1 MDDFSAL
8 DYFYMA
14 RAIKLAAQGRY
25 TTAPNPN
32 VGCVIVKDNQI
43 IGEGFHYQAGQGHAE
58 VNAMADALAKG
69 YSLKGATCY
78 VTLEP
83 CCHYGRTPPCARAL
97 SEAEVERVVMAMRD
111 PNPKVAGGGKSML
124 EQAGITVQSG
134 LLATQ
139 AERLNPGFLL
149 RMRMNRPRVR
159 LKTAISMD
167 GRTALANGQS
177 QWITGALARS
187 DVQRERAV
195 SHAILSTAQ
204 TVLADHASLNV
215 RANEL
220 GSLAEQ
226 LSVPLRQPIRVIIDR
241 RQQLNGDEPLF
252 QLPGR
257 VIRVI
262 DRSASHN
269 VGETLLVQP
278 CENWLEQVLYALAKL
293 EINDL
298 WVEAGATMSG
308 ALLSAELVD
317 ELVVYQAA
325 VTLGDKARAMLQ
337 IGDLTELSKAKR
349 WILTSQRQVGDD
361 LKFVYQP
368 KEAIL

>member
-8 DYFYMA
+8 DYVYMA
-14 RAIKLAAQGRY
+14 RAMRLAAKGRY
-25 TTAPNPN
+25 TTPPNPN
-32 VGCVIVKDNQI
+32 VGCVFVKNQQI
-43 IGEGFHYQAGQGHAE
+43 IGEGFHSKAGQGHAE
-58 VNAMADALAKG
+58 VNAMADARAKG
-69 YSLKGATCY
+69 YSLEGSTCY

-83 CCHYGRTPPCARAL
+83 CCHYGRTPPCAQAL
-97 SEAEVERVVMAMRD
+97 SDAKVARVVMAMRD

-124 EQAGITVQSG
+124 EQAGITVQTG

-139 AERLNPGFLL
+139 AEQLNPGFLL
-149 RMRMNRPRVR
+149 RMRLGRPRVR
-159 LKTAISMD
+159 LKIAISLD

-204 TVLADHASLNV
+204 TVLADNASLNV
-215 RANEL
+215 RVNEL

-226 LSVPLRQPIRVIIDR
+226 LAVPLRQPIRVIIDR
-241 RQQLNGDEPLF
+241 RQQLSGNEPLF
-252 QLPGR
+252 RLSGR

-262 DRSASHN
+262 DRPATHT
-269 VGETLLVQP
+269 VGETLLVKQ
-278 CENWLEQVLYALAKL
+278 CDNWLEKVLYALAQL

-308 ALLSAELVD
+308 ALLSAGLVD
-317 ELVVYQAA
+317 ELIVYQAA
-325 VTLGDKARAMLQ
+325 VTLGDQARAMLQ
-337 IGDLTELSKAKR
+337 LDDLTELSAAKR
-349 WILTSQRQVGDD
+349 WVLTSQCQVGHD

>member
-14 RAIKLAAQGRY
+14 RALKLAAKGRF

-32 VGCVIVKDNQI
+32 VGCVLVKDNQI
-43 IGEGFHYQAGQGHAE
+43 IGEGYHYQAGQGHAE
-58 VNAMADALAKG
+58 VNAMADARANGFALE
-69 YSLKGATCY
+69 GATCY

-83 CCHYGRTPPCARAL
+83 CCHYGRTPPCAKAL
-97 SEAEVERVVMAMRD
+97 SEAKVARVVMAMRD
-111 PNPKVAGGGKSML
+111 PNPKVAGGGKLML
-124 EQAGITVQSG
+124 EQAGVNVQSG
-134 LLATQ
+134 LLEAQ
-139 AERLNPGFLL
+139 AEQLNPGFLL
-149 RMRMNRPRVR
+149 RMRLNRPRVR
-159 LKTAISMD
+159 LKTAISLD

-204 TVLADHASLNV
+204 TVLADNASLNV
-215 RANEL
+215 RVNEL
-220 GSLAEQ
+220 GSLAELLPVQ
-226 LSVPLRQPIRVIIDR
+226 PRQPIRVIIDR
-241 RQQLNGDEPLF
+241 RQLLTGDEPLF

-257 VIRVI
+257 VIRVV
-262 DRSASHN
+262 DRAVAQE
-269 VGETLLVQP
+269 VGETLLVEP
-278 CENWLEQVLYALAKL
+278 AENWLEQMLFALAKL

-298 WVEAGATMSG
+298 WVEAGATVCG

-317 ELVVYQAA
+317 ELIIYQAG
-325 VTLGDKARAMLQ
+325 VTLGDSARAMLQ
-337 IGDLTELSKAKR
+337 IAELTELSKAKR
-349 WILTSQRQVGDD
+349 WKLTTMRQIGQD

-368 KEAIL
+368 QEAIL